1 VSPTALVPIERQIG
15 KVRRH
20 AVRQKYR
27 KRTMTVSL
35 AARATLGLI
44 LGASPCP
51 LPVAAA
57 ADVDW
62 AQAQRIAVTMTDYRF
77 TPSHLAFHRGVP
89 YQLTLENAGTVLHE
103 FTAPDF
109 FRAVS
114 VNNPEIMTHE
124 GQEILLRPH
133 ERKEVYLVPRQP
145 GHYKLI
151 CADHDFLGMTGE
163 ITIE

>member
-1 VSPTALVPIERQIG
+1 
-15 KVRRH
+15 
-20 AVRQKYR
+20 
-27 KRTMTVSL
+27 MTVSL
-35 AARATLGLI
+35 AARTALALI
-44 LGASPCP
+44 LGALPCP
-51 LPVAAA
+51 LPVATA
-57 ADVDW
+57 ADFDW
-62 AQAQRIAVTMTDYRF
+62 ARAQTVAVTMTDYRF

-89 YQLTLENAGTVLHE
+89 YRLSLENAGTVLHE
-103 FTAPDF
+103 FTAAGF
-109 FRAVS
+109 FKAVS

-133 ERKEVYLVPRQP
+133 ERKQVYLVPLQP